1 MKGKQPENL
10 RTSWIDCAHRM
21 GYFCAENNETSL
33 PFDGLMYRDAV
44 VVAVKLKKVR
54 YSPGEDFIL
63 EKKFPD
69 EVAALRTLPLPST
82 VAREIWLRTQNE
94 RAFRRFWIL
103 PDTTA
108 EIEEV
113 TRDGLPESPL
123 PGGVLGEG
131 SLQGHP
137 LLRGPGKG
145 ADRGRGERHPEKPVK
160 CPDWQTDD
168 PVFRLEW
175 KWCPRP

>member
-1 MKGKQPENL
+1 
-10 RTSWIDCAHRM
+10 M

-94 RAFRRFWIL
+94 RAFRRFYVMG
-103 PDTTA
+103 DTTA
-108 EIEEV
+108 EIEELTWEGYRNPHYREAYLEEGAV
-113 TRDGLPESPL
+113 PEQYPVRK
-123 PGGVLGEG
+123 GGEG
-131 SLQGHP
+131 REWIS
-137 LLRGPGKG
+137 KN
-145 ADRGRGERHPEKPVK
+145 PVK

-168 PVFRLEW
+168 PVFLLEW
-175 KWCPRP
+175 K

>member
-10 RTSWIDCAHRM
+10 CTSWIDCAHRM

-44 VVAVKLKKVR
+44 VVAVKLRKVR

-69 EVAALRTLPLPST
+69 EVEALRTLPLPFT
-82 VAREIWLRTQNE
+82 VSRELWLRTQNE

-113 TRDGLPESPL
+113 TRDRYRNPHYREEYWERAPYKATLYF
-123 PGGVLGEG
+123 
-131 SLQGHP
+131 
-137 LLRGPGKG
+137 
-145 ADRGRGERHPEKPVK
+145 ADRGKGRTGGGES
-160 CPDWQTDD
+160 DN
-168 PVFRLEW
+168 
-175 KWCPRP
+175 

>member
-1 MKGKQPENL
+1 M
-10 RTSWIDCAHRM
+10 
-21 GYFCAENNETSL
+21 

-69 EVAALRTLPLPST
+69 EVAALRTLPLPPT
-82 VAREIWLRTQNE
+82 VSRELWLRTQNE
-94 RAFRRFWIL
+94 RAFRRFWIIAGHYH
-103 PDTTA
+103 A
-108 EIEEV
+108 EIQEV
-113 TRDGLPESPL
+113 TRDGYRNPHYRVEYLE
-123 PGGVLGEG
+123 EG

>member
-54 YSPGEDFIL
+54 YSPGEDFHPG
-63 EKKFPD
+63 EKIPGRGCG
-69 EVAALRTLPLPST
+69 APYPPSPFHRGPRDL
-82 VAREIWLRTQNE
+82 APYPE
-94 RAFRRFWIL
+94 RAGVPSVLRNGRHHRR
-103 PDTTA
+103 DRGTY
-108 EIEEV
+108 V
-113 TRDGLPESPL
+113 GGLPEPPL
-123 PGGVLGEG
+123 QGGVLEEGAVPDQYPVRKGGEG
-131 SLQGHP
+131 
-137 LLRGPGKG
+137 R
-145 ADRGRGERHPEKPVK
+145 ERISKNPVK

-175 KWCPRP
+175 KQCPRP